1 LKRNAEIRTA
11 AIILFFSALAVC
23 VKLPYALSP
32 QLSGLNLGGDD
43 SAMLHALRQVERG
56 LEYTIPNWDKT
67 AERKDLSF
75 VGRQFIGQQ
84 PPGARWAVS
93 AAAKTGA
100 GLHAAY
106 SIVYL
111 AMVFFGVAG
120 WMRFGKKLL
129 SPGALLLFGVGLV
142 LYYSGLKG
150 KLSYV
155 FMWAILPYYFML
167 LESAMDYEKNASPA
181 PSAAIA
187 ALVAASVF
195 VWFGGF
201 YLGLAGG
208 ASILLMGKGPFV
220 RRAVRAAAIA
230 SSGFL
235 ALLAIGRLIQTE
247 AVSQYSSKLVLGF
260 NLFHIPLSHY
270 FPAMSIF
277 FGDMPAAATASFSL
291 SALRGNASA
300 AVIVILALFSVAVLA
315 VSASAFIR
323 GLLSG
328 KQKTFLF
335 VFLFHFAV
343 LFVFLFAI
351 SVMFLDPRVQ
361 GNANALMQ
369 SETYM
374 WHLATAG
381 ALFWV
386 ASVYAW
392 IAESIKGKLGRARRS
407 AAVGFLCFAAAIVS
421 ANLVI
426 SATGIGKNY
435 KSAAMKRQEAR
446 LASDFIR
453 NDSAH
458 RNLGR
463 AIVFD
468 AEKKPHLID
477 GRFDVLNQFHNCE
490 WLKESKNTQPVF
502 IYVVSRRNLRPS
514 AFRKTSG
521 DVLFR
526 DSLEM
531 VSALKLE
538 QMAEFLGGDA
548 TVFGG
553 EVMPYSKG
561 SIECGL

>member
-1 LKRNAEIRTA
+1 MKRNAEIRTA
-11 AIILFFSALAVC
+11 AIILFFSALAVF

-43 SAMLHALRQVERG
+43 SAMLHALRRVERG
-56 LEYTIPNWDKT
+56 LEYTIPNWEKT

-100 GLHAAY
+100 GLHASY

-120 WMRFGKKLL
+120 WMRFGKIFL
-129 SPGALLLFGVGLV
+129 SPGSLLLFGVGLV

-150 KLSYV
+150 KLAYA

-167 LESAMDYEKNASPA
+167 LVSAMDCEKNSSPA
-181 PSAAIA
+181 HSAAIA

-201 YLGLAGG
+201 YLGVAGG
-208 ASILLMGKGPFV
+208 ASILFLGKGPFV
-220 RRAVRAAAIA
+220 RRAGRAAVIA

-235 ALLAIGRLIQTE
+235 ALIAIGKLIQTE

-260 NLFHIPLSHY
+260 NLFHIPFSHY
-270 FPAMSIF
+270 FSAISIF

-291 SALRGNASA
+291 SALRSNASA
-300 AVIVILALFSVAVLA
+300 AVIMILALFSVAVLA
-315 VSASAFIR
+315 ISASAFIR

-328 KQKTFLF
+328 KQKKFLYI
-335 VFLFHFAV
+335 FLFHFSV
-343 LFVFLFAI
+343 LFAFLFAI
-351 SVMFLDPRVQ
+351 SVIFLDPRVQ

-369 SETYM
+369 AETYM

-381 ALFWV
+381 ALFWI
-386 ASVYAW
+386 ASVWAW
-392 IAESIKGKLGRARRS
+392 IAESIKGELGNLSRY
-407 AAVGFLCFAAAIVS
+407 AAIGFLCFAAAIVS
-421 ANLVI
+421 ANLII
-426 SATGIGKNY
+426 SATGIGKNW
-435 KSAAMKRQEAR
+435 KSAALKRQESR

-453 NDSAH
+453 NDSMEK
-458 RNLGR
+458 NYGR

-468 AEKKPHLID
+468 AEKKHHLID

-521 DVLFR
+521 EVLFR

-538 QMAEFLGGDA
+538 KMAQFLGGD
-548 TVFGG
+548 VIIFGG